1 MSSNVKC
8 QMKPVRGFIK
18 MKYSEI
24 CEQNTRAAL
33 PLHLIMEHNPCTQ
46 SAMFSFDN
54 LECQIKSKV

>member
-1 MSSNVKC
+1 
-8 QMKPVRGFIK
+8 MKPVRGFIK

-24 CEQNTRAAL
+24 CEQNTRAVL